1 MLRFTMVAPLLV
13 SSMLFLT
20 APVAAQYEDDPAV
33 QGSGT
38 GGAAASG
45 DVATPEEA
53 AESVSLA
60 DEQAATEDEF
70 GNESGRSS
78 TDPFEDPSEGYYFL
92 GAFYRHI
99 IIPKFML
106 NLFLDEGSGSDFP
119 AFGVDLTYRK
129 DGFDIVGSLW
139 LMRAEGQGAMRASGD
154 PIEDTEWVQTDIWGV
169 FLSGTFLWS
178 TAFND
183 MFALEYGVGIGVGF
197 VTGDVYRTEA
207 YPDSN
212 GDYQACNGP
221 GDPDGRFCGPPPASY
236 EGQQCR
242 PGTEHYGC
250 NEGKWSEGGD
260 VPNVVP
266 WFAIPHLALRIKPI
280 KQVMIR
286 VEGGFGLGFFAGFSA
301 AYGF

>member
-1 MLRFTMVAPLLV
+1 M
-13 SSMLFLT
+13 
-20 APVAAQYEDDPAV
+20 AAQNEDDPAV
-33 QGSGT
+33 GT
-38 GGAAASG
+38 DTRGGEASG

-53 AESVSLA
+53 AESVALS
-60 DEQAATEDEF
+60 DEQAAAEDEF
-70 GNESGRSS
+70 GDEGGRSS
-78 TDPFEDPSEGYYFL
+78 TDPWEDPHEGYYFL

-99 IIPKFML
+99 IIPQFML
-106 NLFLDEGSGSDFP
+106 NLFLDEASGSDFP
-119 AFGVDLTYRK
+119 AFGIDLTYRK

-139 LMRAEGQGAMRASGD
+139 FMRAEGQGPMRASGD
-154 PIEDTEWVQTDIWGV
+154 PVEDTEWVETDIWGV

-197 VTGDVYRTEA
+197 ITGDVYRWEA
-207 YPDSN
+207 YPDSGGN
-212 GDYQACNGP
+212 YQRCNGP
-221 GDPDGRFCGPPPASY
+221 GNPDPRFCGPPPASF
-236 EGQQCR
+236 EGQQCS
-242 PGTEHYGC
+242 GGNEHYGC

-280 KQVMIR
+280 KQMMIR